1 MITSDRHPHP
11 TAAVPSRRRFL
22 AHAAA
27 GVGVV
32 AGAAVRGEEPGPA
45 EQVVVGVMGLS
56 RGKGLA
62 LEFAALP
69 GVRVK
74 WVCDVEARR
83 VAQTAKEL
91 TAAGAAEPQTTGD
104 WRRILDDPDVDAL
117 ICAAPNHWHATAT
130 VRGCEAGKHVY
141 VEKPCC
147 QVPSEGAAMLS
158 AARRHGRA
166 VQVGTQRRSS
176 AAIREAM
183 RLLHDGEIGRVYA
196 ARAFYAAGR
205 PSIGVGKPAP
215 VPAEIDWGL
224 WQGPA
229 PRRDWIDNRV
239 HYNWHWFW
247 HWGNGELGNNGVHT
261 IDLCRWGLGVD
272 FPEAVTSAGGRYA
285 FQDDQETPDTHVVSF
300 QFPDRRL
307 ITWEGH
313 SCNRLGEQDFI
324 SFYGE
329 KGGLRLG
336 DGGAFTLFDAAGKP
350 LREAPGTRGDR
361 EHLLDFL
368 AAIRS
373 GRHEGLAAGIDTA
386 WPSTLLCHLGN
397 IAHRT
402 GRALRCDPADGRPLG
417 DAEAVALW
425 SRDYEPGWELPG

>member
-1 MITSDRHPHP
+1 MID
-11 TAAVPSRRRFL
+11 
-22 AHAAA
+22 
-27 GVGVV
+27 
-32 AGAAVRGEEPGPA
+32 
-45 EQVVVGVMGLS
+45 
-56 RGKGLA
+56 
-62 LEFAALP
+62 
-69 GVRVK
+69 
-74 WVCDVEARR
+74 
-83 VAQTAKEL
+83 
-91 TAAGAAEPQTTGD
+91 
-104 WRRILDDPDVDAL
+104 
-117 ICAAPNHWHATAT
+117 
-130 VRGCEAGKHVY
+130 
-141 VEKPCC
+141 
-147 QVPSEGAAMLS
+147 

-285 FQDDQETPDTHVVSF
+285 FRDDQETPDTHVVNF

-313 SCNRLGEQDFI
+313 SCNRLGEEDFI

-336 DGGAFTLFDAAGKP
+336 DGGAFTIFDAAGKAV
-350 LREAPGTRGDR
+350 REAPGTRGDR

-373 GRHEGLAAGIDTA
+373 GRRDGLAAGIEVA

-402 GRALRCDPADGRPLG
+402 GRALVCDPADGHPLG
-417 DAEAVALW
+417 DTEAMALW
-425 SRDYEPGWELPG
+425 SRDYEPGWQLPG